1 MSRDRE
7 HGDALRML
15 PTASGAASAREL
27 SRLLEHP
34 AIWRG
39 RSAARLRTWPT
50 GFAALDEGL
59 PGGGWPHAGL
69 IEILPACF
77 GAGELSLLLP
87 ALAAATQRLEARWCA
102 WVAPPL
108 LPFAPALAE
117 CGVALERVLVV
128 QGSPEHSNQRGRRS
142 KSGQAGLASEGKS
155 ALWAFEQTLRS
166 GACDIVLAW
175 LHNALP
181 RQIRRLHLAA
191 QRGAALGVL
200 FRPRQAARDSSPAAL
215 RVVVEPTSG
224 GARITLLKSRGGA
237 PYPIDLFFG

>member
-1 MSRDRE
+1 MARD
-7 HGDALRML
+7 
-15 PTASGAASAREL
+15 L

-39 RSAARLRTWPT
+39 RSAARTRTLPT
-50 GFAALDEGL
+50 GFPALDEGL

-69 IEILPACF
+69 IEILPTCF

-87 ALAAATQRLEARWCA
+87 ALAAMTRRPEARWCA

-108 LPFAPALAE
+108 QPFAPALAE

-128 QGSPEHSNQRGRRS
+128 QAKRSERKSGAS
-142 KSGQAGLASEGKS
+142 KSGRSEGSS

-166 GACDIVLAW
+166 GACDIALAW
-175 LHNALP
+175 LRSALP

-191 QRGAALGVL
+191 QRGATLGVL

-215 RVVVEPTSG
+215 RVAVEPTTA
-224 GARITLLKSRGGA
+224 GARVTLLKSRGGA
-237 PYPIDLFFG
+237 RGTIELSLG